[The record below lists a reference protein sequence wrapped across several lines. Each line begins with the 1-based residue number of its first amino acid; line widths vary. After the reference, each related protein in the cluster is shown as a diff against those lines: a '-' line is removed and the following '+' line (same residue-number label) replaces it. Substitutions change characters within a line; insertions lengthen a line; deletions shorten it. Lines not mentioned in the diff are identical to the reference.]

1 MPGGRTLSRGHV
13 STDKWH
19 LWAWDE
25 ENAFTYCRVPPFWI
39 EWQAAPPIL
48 FKDAPSWMQE
58 SIEGPIGFNSWI
70 YPCYERMI
78 MGDAHSVRILI
89 LLNVKAAC
97 ESIGLRALANPPNH
111 QLRII
116 LVRKEQGQTLQ
127 QHQFVEILKD
137 RGCVVS
143 EWLWKFDEVPW

>member
-1 MPGGRTLSRGHV
+1 
-13 STDKWH
+13 
-19 LWAWDE
+19 
-25 ENAFTYCRVPPFWI
+25 
-39 EWQAAPPIL
+39 
-48 FKDAPSWMQE
+48 
-58 SIEGPIGFNSWI
+58 
-70 YPCYERMI
+70 MI
-78 MGDAHSVRILI
+78 MGDTPFVRILI